1 MEIRMRSAVSR
12 TAKGY
17 SVEATLDM
25 GDTTLQATL
34 EGIPYLNT
42 ETAYPAAKI
51 IDALSVF
58 QIAKL
63 KEHMAALGTAFPR
76 EEGEKP

>member
-25 GDTTLQATL
+25 GTDTNASEVADINHVGSDDVTVA
-34 EGIPYLNT
+34 YLS
-42 ETAYPAAKI
+42 A
-51 IDALSVF
+51 F

-63 KEHMAALGTAFPR
+63 QAHMAALGAAFPR
-76 EEGEKP
+76 EQE

>member
-17 SVEATLDM
+17 SIEATLDM
-25 GDTTLQATL
+25 GGGEADATL
-34 EGIPYLNT
+34 PGVPYMNT
-42 ETAYPAAKI
+42 EAAVPADKVVA
-51 IDALSVF
+51 ALSAF
-58 QIAKL
+58 QVGELQK
-63 KEHMAALGTAFPR
+63 HMVALGNAFPR

>member
-17 SVEATLDM
+17 SIEATLDM
-25 GDTTLQATL
+25 GETREENSLSPNHE
-34 EGIPYLNT
+34 EGIVSNYDRLDN
-42 ETAYPAAKI
+42 AV
-51 IDALSVF
+51 DDLSAF

-63 KEHMAALGTAFPR
+63 QEHMAALGAAFPR
-76 EEGEKP
+76 EDT

>member
-1 MEIRMRSAVSR
+1 MRSAVSR

-25 GDTTLQATL
+25 DSATDSNEETKTLV
-34 EGIPYLNT
+34 N
-42 ETAYPAAKI
+42 
-51 IDALSVF
+51 ALSAF

-63 KEHMAALGTAFPR
+63 REHMEALGKEFPR

>member
-17 SVEATLDM
+17 SVEATLDI
-25 GDTTLQATL
+25 D
-34 EGIPYLNT
+34 YLD
-42 ETAYPAAKI
+42 
-51 IDALSVF
+51 IDELKPEELVDSLSAF

-63 KEHMAALGTAFPR
+63 KEHMAALGNEFPR
-76 EEGEKP
+76 EEKE